1 MSNYLN
7 SNATPDNF
15 ASFSAQYQ
23 ENKFTKYTIHT
34 EDCPICA
41 SNDGRCK
48 HNNNGLILCMNR
60 GKDDVPESIF
70 YRFDYR
76 GLNKTQ
82 DWHKWVDK
90 KYSYQAGQGF
100 GKSNSNK
107 KGKQAKKVTE
117 VKRPLSAN
125 VLDSIYRGIV
135 KEVGLGD
142 LARQDLINRGIDP
155 DTFLGFSVN
164 NQVTSKAIKAY
175 GLEAARL
182 FPGADSSG
190 ILRYAGE
197 GYTCPAFNKD
207 GQVIGYQV
215 RYFDRQPKYT
225 WAATNNKIEI
235 NGELELPINLAINN
249 YVSKIL
255 HLSEGSLKSS
265 IASHRLG
272 INVLGAA
279 GGNLCASHN
288 QLLENIIGYEQFI
301 WAMDAG
307 AIKNDRVMRQYLRA
321 SKVIEAATGIKVQ
334 YLWYGQLDKATGKDI
349 DEIHPW
355 VFENAKVISLEE
367 LLAIAKDN
375 GVDTSRWELETDTE
389 ESSQEDNQETP
400 NNPDQSK
407 LILTNDW
414 QLTKELKSKGQ
425 SVVYIQSFYS
435 ANVIKPLFE
444 RDDLTKYTGIEVIT
458 KEGDK
463 YAPWLDPSGKQ
474 PRILRSLDGDL
485 ERLLGI
491 APVGDTRNE
500 LDLKKFLGTIETED
514 PYFAKEYL
522 DKLHVK
528 SEKGAGFI
536 YRNMGEGYKAP
547 KITLLTKIGSVPL
560 GSIAYFGS
568 FLPLPNADRDT
579 EGRYFPEINILNDK
593 VDIHGAMVGL
603 RGSMGSGKTE
613 VIIKL
618 ILEKEL
624 DKEAASGKAEVAEV
638 VIFTPTVYLNKTI
651 AAKIDGCESLN
662 DFRSQDVSKDEMKT
676 IAKLPKIS
684 LCLNSAWLLER
695 REYNEMSIVV
705 LEEIKTILNG
715 FLSPNSHYDKHKLSR
730 VRVELA
736 RAMRET
742 IEAMGTVIVADA
754 NLTDI
759 ELIKLAE
766 FAGVD
771 PNKIVRINHQRTDP
785 GFEYTF
791 CDDKKKLLAKMWDM
805 LEEKRP
811 DGTPK
816 RVAVQTDSKRL
827 LEQIEQECENRGI
840 KNVFVMHGDNVAH
853 PKYDGFSDNPD
864 EWLQDNQP
872 TLFGYNS
879 VIGEGVSMQYGGFD
893 AIFMFPFGVLD
904 PDQIR
909 QGSIRFRN
917 LTIPRY
923 IWSNKSRNC
932 DPPAIEYRPSEIRD
946 EIQEGI
952 TEALAS
958 VGMTSTP
965 EINRLLSQHNPLLDL
980 RSLKLAKDKY
990 QQYGYWKAIEGGL
1003 LVAQNCTPFEVTWDK
1018 SVSHSAVEKQL
1029 VERDAKLVDEAIA
1042 LPRNSNEFRAL
1053 DNKAYK
1059 SNEQMAQWLKSITAH
1074 ALPGVDVEYKFAKE
1088 YVVTTKGRNQ
1098 LKKVKMLGDAV
1109 FTDLSLN
1116 LARDYIKKRVNSM
1129 VNGWNDSLL
1138 FTEIKKTTR
1147 QIAALNRLGVPA
1159 VVEQI
1164 ILTAVDS
1171 AYIDPETKMAHLP
1184 EKVALNL
1191 DHEAIDSLLT
1201 KFIKELGQ
1209 NSKAIGLKI
1218 NGYLNRFE
1226 KLKRILRLV
1235 GFKVRQGEDK
1245 TVIITLPH
1253 RLLEILAAHRQHLQ
1267 ARYDKM
1273 VEINDMC
1280 GYETS
1285 KIPTESGRENQNE
1298 PPVEAIL
1305 DEGFSLPDD
1314 EIERLKIEVK
1324 NLFGFR
1330 KLIGEAKNN
1339 VTAVIAGSEPPKL
1352 LSS

>member
-1 MSNYLN
+1 M
-7 SNATPDNF
+7 
-15 ASFSAQYQ
+15 
-23 ENKFTKYTIHT
+23 E
-34 EDCPICA
+34 
-41 SNDGRCK
+41 
-48 HNNNGLILCMNR
+48 R
-60 GKDDVPESIF
+60 GKDDVPESILN
-70 YRFDYR
+70 RFDYR
-76 GLNKTQ
+76 GLDKSQ
-82 DWHKWVDK
+82 DWNQWVDK
-90 KYSYQAGQGF
+90 KYSYKAGQGF
-100 GKSNSNK
+100 GTATNKK
-107 KGKQAKKVTE
+107 KGKQAKKVEE
-117 VKRPLSAN
+117 VKQRPLSAN
-125 VLDSIYRGIV
+125 VLDSLYRGV
-135 KEVGLGD
+135 AKEVGLSD
-142 LARQDLINRGIDP
+142 LARADIIARGGDP
-155 DTFLGFSVN
+155 DIYLGFSVS
-164 NQVTSKAIKAY
+164 NQVISQAIKAY
-175 GLEAARL
+175 GTDAAKL
-182 FPGADSSG
+182 FPGADSLG

-255 HLSEGSLKSS
+255 YLSEGLLKSLL
-265 IASHRLG
+265 ASSRLG

-279 GGNLCASHN
+279 GGNLVASHD
-288 QLLENIIGYEQFI
+288 QLLENIVGYEAFI

-307 AIKNDRVMRQYLRA
+307 AITNERVMRQYLRA
-321 SKVIEAATGIKVQ
+321 SKVIEEATGIKVQ
-334 YLWYGQLDKATGKDI
+334 YLWYGQLDKATDKDI
-349 DEIHPW
+349 DEITP
-355 VFENAKVISLEE
+355 EELTGARVISKEE

-375 GVDTSRWELETDTE
+375 GVDTSRWELETETSESTQE
-389 ESSQEDNQETP
+389 ENQETL
-400 NNPDQSK
+400 NNPEKNQ

-500 LDLKKFLGTIETED
+500 LDLKKFLGTIETDD

-528 SEKGAGFI
+528 SDKGVGLI

-547 KITLLTKIGSVPL
+547 KITLRTKIGSVPL

-579 EGRYFPEINILNDK
+579 EGRYLPEIDILN
-593 VDIHGAMVGL
+593 VNIHGAMLGL
-603 RGSMGSGKTE
+603 RASMGSGKTE
-613 VIIKL
+613 AIRKL

-638 VIFTPTVYLNKTI
+638 VIFTPTVYLNQTI

-662 DFRSQDVSKDEMKT
+662 HFRSQDVSTDEMAT

-705 LEEIKTILNG
+705 LEEIKTILNS
-715 FLSPNSHYDKHKLSR
+715 FLSPTSHYNKNKLSR
-730 VRVELA
+730 IRVELA

-771 PNKIVRINHQRTDP
+771 PSKIVRINHQRTDP

-791 CDDKKKLLAKMWDM
+791 CDDKKKLLAKMYAM

-879 VIGEGVSMQYGGFD
+879 VIGEGVSMQYKDFD

-952 TEALAS
+952 TETLAS
-958 VGMTSTP
+958 VGITSTP

-1003 LVAQNCTPFEVTWDK
+1003 LVAQNCTPFDVTWDK
-1018 SVSHSAVEKQL
+1018 SVSHSAAEKQL
-1029 VERDAKLVDEAIA
+1029 VERDAKLVHEAIA
-1042 LPRNSNEFRAL
+1042 LPRNSNEFRAI
-1053 DNKAYK
+1053 DNLAYK
-1059 SNEQMAQWLKSITAH
+1059 SNEQKAQWLKSITAH

-1088 YVVTTKGRNQ
+1088 YVVTTQGRNQ
-1098 LKKVKMLGDAV
+1098 LKKIKILGDAV

-1116 LARDYIKKRVNSM
+1116 LARDYIKKRVDGM

-1138 FTEIKKTTR
+1138 FTEIKKMTR
-1147 QIAALNRLGVPA
+1147 QITALNRLGVPA

-1184 EKVALNL
+1184 EKVALSL
-1191 DHEAIDSLLT
+1191 DNEAIKHLLD
-1201 KFIKELGQ
+1201 KFIKDLTK

-1226 KLKRILRLV
+1226 KLKRIMRII
-1235 GFKVRQGEDK
+1235 GFKVREGENG

-1253 RLLEILAAHRQHLQ
+1253 RLLEILTAHRQHLQ
-1267 ARYDKM
+1267 TRYDKM
-1273 VEINDMC
+1273 VELNDMC
-1280 GYETS
+1280 GFETS

-1298 PPVEAIL
+1298 SPVEAIP

-1314 EIERLKIEVK
+1314 EIEHLKIKVK